1 MAKQPELSIII
12 PAHNCGDKISQIVDS
27 ILKQSFANFELIIV
41 NDKSSDDTKQV
52 IQKLAKSD
60 ERIILINQKHNGGAA
75 VARNAGL
82 SIASGKYIMFF
93 DADDN
98 IVPQTIT
105 EFVKAIKDTES
116 DLVVSGF
123 RVVTSRNNLPL
134 QSVDVCTNNLP
145 EQLIG
150 ESWRLYI
157 LRLLGLDGR
166 LYQVWNKIYKA
177 SVIKKYKLEFKP
189 GINFGED
196 LIFNLD
202 YLSHINK
209 ISFINKP
216 LYIYYQSLDSGT
228 FSKSSLIYANR
239 LQNYNY
245 LTNNFLKDEPA
256 SKEKESLLIW
266 IKYSWL
272 YSHLLAISLSMM
284 SQEDKLRVL
293 KEVSN
298 METSL
303 SLSDKEIIGSKRY
316 HVELLV
322 RYLIKHPRLAQVIM
336 STSNRLKNSKYT
348 AKLWQTMRRK
358 ING

>member
-12 PAHNCGDKISQIVDS
+12 PAYNCGDKISQIVDS
-27 ILKQSFANFELIIV
+27 ILKQSFADFELIIV

-52 IQKLAKSD
+52 IQNLAKLD
-60 ERIILINQKHNGGAA
+60 KRIILINQKNNGGAA

-82 SIASGKYIMFF
+82 SIASGNYIMFF
-93 DADDN
+93 DADDDILPN
-98 IVPQTIT
+98 TIN
-105 EFVKAIKDTES
+105 EFIKAVKNTQA
-116 DLVVSGF
+116 DLVISGF
-123 RVVTSRNNLPL
+123 RVVTLRNNLPL
-134 QSVDVCTNNLP
+134 QSVDVYTNNLP
-145 EQLIG
+145 KQSAS

-166 LYQVWNKIYKA
+166 LYQVWNKIYRT
-177 SVIKKYKLEFKP
+177 SIIKKYKLEFKP

-239 LQNYNY
+239 LQNYDY
-245 LTNNFLKDEPA
+245 LTNNFLKDEST

-266 IKYSWL
+266 IKYNWL

-284 SQEDKLRVL
+284 SQENKLKALR
-293 KEVSN
+293 EVSN
-298 METSL
+298 IETSL

-316 HVELLV
+316 YVELLV
-322 RYLIKHPRLAQVIM
+322 RYLINHPRLALVIM
-336 STSNRLKNSKYT
+336 STSNKLKNSKYT